1 MEMTTKRLA
10 YLLYLDTDEKK
21 TVTVTELARFF
32 QVSKASASRNI
43 SYLVS
48 QKIVCGDSL
57 RLTEEGKAIAGRY
70 REELR
75 LMEEYLQETVHLDEN
90 ENREN
95 AMQMVMFLT
104 EGMKE
109 QLFRRTRL
117 NRLFQQLKPLRN
129 LTFSE
134 FADMLGDGDYP
145 VAFVIYRENFERGK
159 YLSMAD
165 RGMEHPA
172 TLRVRKGTGTI
183 QLKAVALE
191 RRNLMERLMLHG
203 KLAELEYEG
212 KKGFEPT
219 VKDGDYY
226 SFPAEMLDYTY
237 HAEENLLIGN
247 CRLRTCAPLKEKK
260 IHIRT
265 AIFSMIIQK
274 I

>member
-95 AMQMVMFLT
+95 AMQMLMFLT

-117 NRLFQQLKPLRN
+117 NRLFQQLKP
-129 LTFSE
+129 
-134 FADMLGDGDYP
+134 D
-145 VAFVIYRENFERGK
+145 
-159 YLSMAD
+159 
-165 RGMEHPA
+165 
-172 TLRVRKGTGTI
+172 
-183 QLKAVALE
+183 
-191 RRNLMERLMLHG
+191 MERYEEIGHLLG
-203 KLAELEYEG
+203 AYPLFETLEESYIA
-212 KKGFEPT
+212 P
-219 VKDGDYY
+219 D
-226 SFPAEMLDYTY
+226 S
-237 HAEENLLIGN
+237 LIREFIGGG
-247 CRLRTCAPLKEKK
+247 
-260 IHIRT
+260 IYDD
-265 AIFSMIIQK
+265 
-274 I
+274 

>member
-145 VAFVIYRENFERGK
+145 VAFVIYRRILNVENIFRWQTGGWSIPPRCASER
-159 YLSMAD
+159 
-165 RGMEHPA
+165 E
-172 TLRVRKGTGTI
+172 
-183 QLKAVALE
+183 Q
-191 RRNLMERLMLHG
+191 
-203 KLAELEYEG
+203 
-212 KKGFEPT
+212 EPS
-219 VKDGDYY
+219 G
-226 SFPAEMLDYTY
+226 
-237 HAEENLLIGN
+237 
-247 CRLRTCAPLKEKK
+247 
-260 IHIRT
+260 
-265 AIFSMIIQK
+265 
-274 I
+274 